1 MTPPLPRPQ
10 RIVTAEFYRTTTG
23 NEPVR
28 AWLKTLSLADRQAIG
43 TAVRKVEYGWPLG
56 MPTCAALGDGLREIR
71 ITLQNRIARIL
82 FCAAGPQVI
91 LLHGF
96 IKKSQTTPKTEL
108 DAARMRQADLLTRL
122 RAVAAAP
129 PA

>member
-1 MTPPLPRPQ
+1 
-10 RIVTAEFYRTTTG
+10 
-23 NEPVR
+23 
-28 AWLKTLSLADRQAIG
+28 
-43 TAVRKVEYGWPLG
+43 

-71 ITLQNRIARIL
+71 TTLQNRIARIL
-82 FCAAGPQVI
+82 SRAAGPQVI

-108 DAARMRQADLLTRL
+108 DTTRMRQADLLARL
-122 RAVAAAP
+122 RAVTAAP